1 MKEEI
6 VKEVR
11 GTTFQIF
18 VEESR
23 NKRKISVIDKEAA
36 DEKGHS
42 YLVKRDVK
50 RSVEPSL
57 FKDGESLPPRQEHIL
72 DVFNEA
78 TSLYFQKQDEK
89 EELRKDIEEIV
100 EAGATFIPKKSRY
113 LFYLV
118 VRRYW

>member
-23 NKRKISVIDKEAA
+23 NKRKISVVDKEAA

-100 EAGATFIPKKSRY
+100 EAGAHVYSEEE
-113 LFYLV
+113 
-118 VRRYW
+118 